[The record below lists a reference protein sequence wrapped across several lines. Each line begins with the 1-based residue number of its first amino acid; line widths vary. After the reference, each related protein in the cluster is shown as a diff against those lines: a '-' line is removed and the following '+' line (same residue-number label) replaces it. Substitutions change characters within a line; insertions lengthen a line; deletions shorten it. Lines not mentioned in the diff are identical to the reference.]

1 MSGNTKRQEVLRRP
15 TVRVKPH
22 GYQPHKAE
30 LEEAVKVEATPEEL
44 ARAVLRPVDVV
55 EDPDA

>member
-1 MSGNTKRQEVLRRP
+1 MAKQEVP

-22 GYQPHKAE
+22 DYQPHKAE
-30 LEEAVKVEATPEEL
+30 LEEVVKIEATPEEL
-44 ARAVLRPVDVV
+44 ARAVLRPVNIV

>member
-1 MSGNTKRQEVLRRP
+1 MTKQEIRKQADGRP

-22 GYQPHKAE
+22 DYQPHKAE
-30 LEEAVKVEATPEEL
+30 LEEVVKIEATPEEL
-44 ARAVLRPVDVV
+44 ARAVLRPVNIV